1 MTYTASGL
9 INGDSISGVTLQSDG
24 VPSTAGVAAYSVT
37 ASNAQGS
44 GLGNYSI
51 TYQPGTLTVDPA
63 SLTISATS
71 LHKPYGQ
78 TANLTYTASGLI
90 NGDSISGVTLQSDG
104 VPSTAGVAAYSVTA
118 SNAQG
123 NGLGNYSIT
132 YQSGTLT
139 VDPASLI
146 ISATSL
152 HKSYGQT
159 ANLTYTAN
167 GLINGDS
174 ISAVA
179 LRTAGLPSAAG
190 VGSYTITAADA
201 QGNGLG
207 NYSITYQSGTLT
219 VDPVPL
225 SISADSLHKPYG
237 RTANLTYTANGLINR
252 DSIDTVVLQS
262 PGALPGA
269 HSGKYSISAADAA
282 GNGLGNYSIT
292 YLPGVLTVDAAP
304 VTSPALIFPP
314 SVILSAPA
322 LPVDGAEHGNLPWL
336 EVVACPGGPPAANI
350 DLRIVMN
357 SGCGGASQQKTGPE

>member
-24 VPSTAGVAAYSVT
+24 VPSTASVAAYSVT

-104 VPSTAGVAAYSVTA
+104 APSTAGVAAYSVTA

-132 YQSGTLT
+132 YQPGSLT
-139 VDPASLI
+139 VDPASLT

-159 ANLTYTAN
+159 ANLTYTAS
-167 GLINGDS
+167 GLINGDG

-190 VGSYTITAADA
+190 VGGYTITAADA

-225 SISADSLHKPYG
+225 TISADSLHKPYG
-237 RTANLTYTANGLINR
+237 QTANLTYTANGLINR

-282 GNGLGNYSIT
+282 GNGIGNYSIT
-292 YLPGVLTVDAAP
+292 YLPGVLTVDAPP

-322 LPVDGAEHGNLPWL
+322 LPVDSAEHGKLPWL

-350 DLRIVMN
+350 DLRIVLN
-357 SGCGGASQQKTGPE
+357 SGCVAARAQ